1 MAESDV
7 EVSTGVVVD
16 LSEKTPIQVLHVDDE
31 AVFLKVAKQC
41 LEMQGIFQV
50 ETASSVEEAMGKMK
64 KKTFDVIV
72 SDYVMPEKDGL
83 EFLKELRDS
92 GNDVPFIIFTG
103 RGREEVAIK
112 ALNLGADRYISK
124 GGDPETVYGELA
136 YGIRQT
142 VERRRAEEMLRRS
155 EEKYRNLF
163 ENAKDVIVLMDLKGN
178 ITAINKAAVEYGF
191 KKDEVVGKN
200 MRKFVPKKYWP
211 KLLKELVQIA
221 RRKTVEGRIE
231 IITPKGK
238 KDAEYRSDP
247 MIVDNRVVGV
257 QGVLRDITEH
267 KKAEEDL
274 IRLSSAAKMTTDSIV
289 ISDIDAKIIDVN
301 EATLKMYGTDD
312 KRDLIGKN
320 SFDLIAP
327 EDREKALAGTKETL
341 GRGYVKGREYNIITK
356 DGGRVPVEMSVAIMK
371 DVDGKPI
378 GFVGISRG
386 ITERKRAE
394 EALRDSEKNWS
405 DSFNSLED
413 VMIIINKDYTIER
426 INDNG
431 LKLLGKT
438 REELIGKKCYQ
449 VILGVDA
456 PSEFCPGKRALKTG
470 KVESVDRYMKLF
482 DKYFSIKSSPIFNER
497 GEIVGFVDLMRDITE
512 RKETEEELEK
522 SLVKY
527 RSLVEDTDVGIITVD
542 VEGRFIFVNK
552 AICKVTGYS
561 EKELIGKPFAALIHP
576 DDRRRILGIF
586 QEFLNN
592 PDMKPQFEFRVIHK
606 KGHIV
611 HMHSAP
617 TIFRFKG
624 EIAGSHAIIT
634 DITERRKAEKSLQD
648 AKEKWISLT
657 ENTDDIIMI
666 VDGKGVIQYINRTI
680 PPYTPEETSGKL
692 VYDYVPREQHDIMR
706 ESLSKVFKTGKPDSF
721 EVSSNIPKTG
731 TIWFSAKVV
740 PIKHDKEIPSVV
752 MISTDITE
760 RRKAEEE
767 LKSSEDRLKVTFE
780 FAPDAYYLSDLK
792 GTFVDGNKAA
802 EELTGYSRSELIG
815 KSFLK
820 LKLLPRSQTPKA
832 AKLLAKNALG
842 RPTGPDEF
850 VLKRKD
856 GTQVS
861 VEIRTFPV
869 KIKDQTL
876 VLGIARD
883 ISERKRAEEST
894 RKSEEKYRALVELAP
909 DGIVTVDLRGM
920 ITSVNG
926 AFLRLTGFSKDEI
939 VGKHFT
945 KLRTVRARD
954 MPKYLKLFGSILR
967 GKMPPPLEFPYLRKD
982 GTSRLG
988 EAHACSVKE
997 DGKTVGI
1004 QAILRDITERKKKEE
1019 VIRESQEKFERLFMD
1034 NPEAAVYMD
1043 SGFHILDINP
1053 RFRKLFG
1060 YSLEEIKD
1068 KSINSIIVPEDKMKE
1083 AETFDKRASKGEVYQ
1098 EDTIRKRKN
1107 GTLVPVSFSAAPII
1121 FESKAIGHV
1130 AMYKDISQLKEAEK
1144 ALRGTMEELKMT
1156 NEKMRVV
1163 GRLTRHDVRNKLSAV
1178 TGNIFLTKQK
1188 VSGDR
1193 EALTCLDD
1201 AESAVRQVERIF
1213 DFARTYEKLG
1223 VEELAYM
1230 NVEKS
1235 VKEAVSLYSDL
1246 HGIKVINDCRSLT
1259 VLADSLLRQLFYN
1272 LIDNSL
1278 KYGEKASQIRIYYK
1292 EVRKDQ
1298 LKLVYEDAG
1307 VGIPNAEKEKIFKEG
1322 YGKGTGYGLY
1332 LIRKICEVYGWA
1344 INETGKHGK
1353 GAQFTITIPRM
1364 SEGKEALFKL
1374 D

>member
-16 LSEKTPIQVLHVDDE
+16 LTEKTPIRVLHVDDD

-41 LEMQGIFQV
+41 LEMQGPFQV
-50 ETASSVEEAMGKMK
+50 ETASSVEEAMEKMK

-72 SDYVMPEKDGL
+72 SDYVMPGKDGL

-112 ALNLGADRYISK
+112 ALNLGADRYVSK

-142 VERRRAEEMLRRS
+142 VEIRRAEEMLRRS

-221 RRKTVEGRIE
+221 RRKTVEGKIE

-257 QGVLRDITEH
+257 QSVLRDITEH
-267 KKAEEDL
+267 KKAEEEL

-378 GFVGISRG
+378 GFVGISRD
-386 ITERKRAE
+386 ITEHKRAE
-394 EALRDSEKNWS
+394 EALRDSKKNWS

-512 RKETEEELEK
+512 RKRAEEELEK
-522 SLVKY
+522 GLVKY

-542 VEGRFIFVNK
+542 VEGGFIFVNK

-561 EKELIGKPFAALIHP
+561 EKELIGRPFAALVHP
-576 DDRRRILGIF
+576 DDRQRILGIF
-586 QEFLNN
+586 QEFLKN

-731 TIWFSAKVV
+731 TIWFRAKVV

-760 RRKAEEE
+760 RKKAEEALRDAEERWVSLTDNTDDTIVIADNKDIIRYINRTIPPTTPEGVIGKSVYDYVSKEHHNVMRESLKKVYKTGKPDSYEVVLDMSAINPKIGTLWFNTKVVPIKTDEEISGVIMVATNITERKRAEEE

-780 FAPDAYYLSDLK
+780 FAPDAYYLNNLK

-802 EELTGYSRSELIG
+802 EELTGYKRSELIG

-820 LKLLPRSQTPKA
+820 LKLLPRSQIPRA

-842 RPTGPDEF
+842 KPTGPDEF

-883 ISERKRAEEST
+883 ISERKKAEEKIRLFSDSVKASINAIAINDLNGRFT
-894 RKSEEKYRALVELAP
+894 YVNLAFEKMFGYSLKELTKMTIPQLVPKEALGQLMEEILP
-909 DGIVTVDLRGM
+909 
-920 ITSVNG
+920 
-926 AFLRLTGFSKDEI
+926 EI
-939 VGKHFT
+939 KKKG
-945 KLRTVRARD
+945 
-954 MPKYLKLFGSILR
+954 GWI
-967 GKMPPPLEFPYLRKD
+967 GEGWGQRKD
-982 GTSRLG
+982 GTKFPVSMSTSLVKDEKGKPIATLG
-988 EAHACSVKE
+988 SFIE
-997 DGKTVGI
+997 
-1004 QAILRDITERKKKEE
+1004 ITERKK
-1019 VIRESQEKFERLFMD
+1019 
-1034 NPEAAVYMD
+1034 
-1043 SGFHILDINP
+1043 
-1053 RFRKLFG
+1053 
-1060 YSLEEIKD
+1060 
-1068 KSINSIIVPEDKMKE
+1068 
-1083 AETFDKRASKGEVYQ
+1083 
-1098 EDTIRKRKN
+1098 
-1107 GTLVPVSFSAAPII
+1107 
-1121 FESKAIGHV
+1121 
-1130 AMYKDISQLKEAEK
+1130 AEK
-1144 ALRGTMEELKMT
+1144 ALKGTMEELKMT

-1163 GRLTRHDVRNKLSAV
+1163 GMLTRHDVRNKLSVV

-1193 EALTCLDD
+1193 EALTCLDN

-1223 VEELAYM
+1223 AEELTYM
-1230 NVEKS
+1230 SVEKS
-1235 VKEAVSLYSDL
+1235 VKEAFSVFADL
-1246 HGIKVINDCRSLT
+1246 HGIKVINDCRGLK

-1278 KYGEKASQIRIYYK
+1278 KYGEKASKIRMYYK

-1298 LKLVYEDAG
+1298 LKLVYEDDG
-1307 VGIPNAEKEKIFKEG
+1307 VGIPKAEKEKIFKEG

-1332 LIRKICEVYGWA
+1332 LIRKMCEVYGWS
-1344 INETGKHGK
+1344 IRETGKHGK
-1353 GAQFTITIPRM
+1353 GAQFTMTIPKVDSKR
-1364 SEGKEALFKL
+1364 KILYKFH
-1374 D
+1374 